1 MVQVEWCGSNVIEL
15 RFRGLCQIEI
25 ASELH
30 CGIFSITDGFRL
42 YSKPPML

>member
-25 ASELH
+25 ASELQLWD
-30 CGIFSITDGFRL
+30 IFNN
-42 YSKPPML
+42 